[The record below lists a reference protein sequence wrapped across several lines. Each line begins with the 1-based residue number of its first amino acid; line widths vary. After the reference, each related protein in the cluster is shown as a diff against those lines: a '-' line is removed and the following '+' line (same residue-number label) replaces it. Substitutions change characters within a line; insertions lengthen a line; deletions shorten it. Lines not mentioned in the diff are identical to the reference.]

1 MQNTQNEKMI
11 EAVLFASGYPVTY
24 AKLSD
29 ILGMTLSEAKKA
41 VEDFAK
47 RYNDPANER
56 GIQLITY
63 DKSCQLCSKEEYAEV
78 IKDVLGI
85 RRGGSLSASSLEVLA
100 LVAYNQPVTRAYVE
114 QIRGVDCSYALSSL
128 QDKGLIDVKGRLDVP
143 GKPFLY
149 VTTDDFLRCFG
160 LSSLKEL
167 PPIEHFT
174 QPVDDEQIL
183 LEMEDVD

>member
-1 MQNTQNEKMI
+1 MQNTQNEKII
-11 EAVLFASGYPVTY
+11 EAVLFAAGYPVSY

-29 ILGMTLSEAKKA
+29 LLGMTPSETKKT
-41 VEDFAK
+41 VEDYAK
-47 RYNDPANER
+47 RYNDPENGR

-63 DKSCQLCSKEEYAEV
+63 DKSCQLCSKEEYAEY

-100 LVAYNQPVTRAYVE
+100 IISYHQPVTRAYIE

-149 VTTDDFLRCFG
+149 VTTEDFLRCFG
-160 LSSLKEL
+160 LSSLSEL
-167 PPIEHFT
+167 PPMEHFT
-174 QPVDDEQIL
+174 HVTEDEQIL
-183 LEMEDVD
+183 LEMEDEK

>member
-1 MQNTQNEKMI
+1 MQNTQNEKII

-29 ILGMTLSEAKKA
+29 LLGMTPSEAKRT
-41 VEDFAK
+41 VEDFAQ
-47 RYNDPANER
+47 RYNAPENKR

-63 DKSCQLCSKEEYAEV
+63 DKSCQLCSKEEYAEY

-100 LVAYNQPVTRAYVE
+100 IISYHQPVTRAYIE
-114 QIRGVDCSYALSSL
+114 QIRGVDCSYAISSL

-149 VTTDDFLRCFG
+149 VTTEDFLRCFG
-160 LSSLKEL
+160 LSSLSEL
-167 PPIEHFT
+167 PPMEHFT
-174 QPVDDEQIL
+174 HTVEDEQIL
-183 LEMEDVD
+183 LEMEDNK

>member
-1 MQNTQNEKMI
+1 MSNKQNDKII
-11 EAVLFASGYPVTY
+11 EAVLFAAGYPVTY

-29 ILGMTLSEAKKA
+29 LLGLTPSETKKS
-41 VEDFAK
+41 VEEFAK
-47 RYNDPANER
+47 RYNDPKNDR
-56 GIQLITY
+56 GIQLVTY
-63 DKSCQLCSKEEYAEV
+63 DKSCQLCSKEEYAEY

-85 RRGGSLSASSLEVLA
+85 RKGGSLSASSLEVLA
-100 LVAYNQPVTRAYVE
+100 IVSYHQPVTRAYVE

-160 LSSLKEL
+160 LSSLGEL

-174 QPVDDEQIL
+174 HTVEDEQIL
-183 LEMEDVD
+183 LDMGDEE